1 MLKSSYCM
9 HPNVRNYW
17 RRRWYSLEKE
27 LFMFKTFEHYFL
39 KLFYTFQVYYYIWT
53 DKEDHMVD
61 IV

>member
-1 MLKSSYCM
+1 M

-39 KLFYTFQVYYYIWT
+39 KLFYTFQVYCYIWT